1 VLTNSALVAFTGTW
15 AIDYTYSARIW
26 IFLAM
31 TAGLL
36 YVKFLVAE
44 IVPDTPREVS
54 ALRVVVG
61 VRCEEVLVRS
71 VGCGG
76 SCVRGYVVELGC
88 KYTCTKPST
97 MNALCNPSPCSCL
110 LHVFL
115 IPFTCL
121 GETTVVFH

>member
-54 ALRVVVG
+54 ASSVVVG
-61 VRCEEVLVRS
+61 V
-71 VGCGG
+71 
-76 SCVRGYVVELGC
+76 
-88 KYTCTKPST
+88 
-97 MNALCNPSPCSCL
+97 L
-110 LHVFL
+110 L
-115 IPFTCL
+115 
-121 GETTVVFH
+121 